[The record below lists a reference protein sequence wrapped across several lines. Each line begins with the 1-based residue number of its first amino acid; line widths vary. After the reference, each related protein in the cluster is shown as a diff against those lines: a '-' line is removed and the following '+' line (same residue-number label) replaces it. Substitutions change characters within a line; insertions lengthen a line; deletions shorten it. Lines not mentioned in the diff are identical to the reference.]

1 MEGTMSI
8 RGMASGMDID
18 NIVDQL
24 IQLERRPIRQQ
35 EARISGYQK
44 SQKAW
49 QEINSQLYNLR
60 QANQGLLDLRDS
72 RVAISSREEVLTADT
87 STQAQE
93 GNYNINVL
101 ALAQNLI
108 ISSENALDSEP
119 GVSGNFT
126 INGAEV
132 SIEEGDTL
140 YQIRDAINQAQEGV
154 RASIVNNHLVLED
167 QAGTGIE
174 FGGDTDILQELELIT
189 GEGDF
194 SRVLQEQ
201 QDAQVEINGL
211 LVESSSNVLEDVIEG
226 VTINLHD
233 LGQSELQVGEDLD
246 KQVKQIQEFVDA
258 YNKAASQM
266 AQMSDRGGQLQGDTL
281 LTRLRSNIRTQ
292 IMNQVGDGETNDG
305 INHLGSLGINIDW
318 QTGQMSLDET
328 ELRNALEEN
337 SEAVRNLFQAREEYE
352 GFQGI
357 GQRLEGLL
365 HRTLRSGDGSITM
378 RERYYDQ
385 SIERAQ
391 DRIATLE
398 RRVEQT
404 RARLIRQFGAMEN
417 AIGTMNSQ
425 SMWLSQQIDQMGL

>member
-8 RGMASGMDID
+8 RGMASGIDVDDI
-18 NIVDQL
+18 VEQL

-35 EARISGYQK
+35 EARISEYQQ

-49 QEINSQLYNLR
+49 QEVNTQLYNLR

-72 RVAISSREEVLTADT
+72 RVAVSSQEEVLTAEAT
-87 STQAQE
+87 TRAQE
-93 GNYNINVL
+93 GNYNVNVL

-108 ISSENALDSEP
+108 ISSESALDPEP
-119 GVSGNFT
+119 GASGTFS
-126 INGAEV
+126 INGADV
-132 SIEEGDTL
+132 SIEEGDSL
-140 YQIRDAINQAQEGV
+140 YQIRDSINQAQEGV
-154 RASIVNNHLVLED
+154 RASIVSNHLVLED
-167 QAGTGIE
+167 QAGAGIE
-174 FGGDTDILQELELIT
+174 FGGDTQILQELELIT
-189 GEGDF
+189 GENDF

-201 QDAQVEINGL
+201 QDAQAEINGL
-211 LVESSSNVLEDVIEG
+211 LVESKTNVLDDVIEG
-226 VTINLHD
+226 LTINLNSV
-233 LGQSELQVGEDLD
+233 GQSELSVGEDTD
-246 KQVKQIQEFVDA
+246 SQVEAVNNFVEA

-266 AQMSDRGGQLQGDTL
+266 SQMAGRGGQLQGDTL

-292 IMNQVGDGETNDG
+292 IMNPVGDGEINDG
-305 INHLGSLGINIDW
+305 INHLGSLGISIDW
-318 QTGQMSLDET
+318 ETGQMSLNES
-328 ELRNALEEN
+328 ELRNALQEN
-337 SEAVRNLFQAREEYE
+337 SDAVRDLFQAREEYDD
-352 GFQGI
+352 FQGV
-357 GQRLEGLL
+357 GRRLEGLL

-391 DRIATLE
+391 DRIGTLE

>member
-8 RGMASGMDID
+8 RGMASGIDVDDI
-18 NIVDQL
+18 VEQL

-35 EARISGYQK
+35 EARISEYQQ

-49 QEINSQLYNLR
+49 QEVNTQLYNLR

-72 RVAISSREEVLTADT
+72 RVAVSSQEEVLTAEAT
-87 STQAQE
+87 TRAQE
-93 GNYNINVL
+93 GNYNVNVL

-108 ISSENALDSEP
+108 ISSENALDPEP
-119 GVSGNFT
+119 GVSGTFS
-126 INGAEV
+126 INGADV
-132 SIEEGDTL
+132 SIEEGDSL
-140 YQIRDAINQAQEGV
+140 YQIRDSINQAQEGV
-154 RASIVNNHLVLED
+154 RASIVSNHLVLED
-167 QAGTGIE
+167 QAGAGIE
-174 FGGDTDILQELELIT
+174 CGGDTQILQELELIT
-189 GEGDF
+189 GENDF

-201 QDAQVEINGL
+201 QDAQAEINGL
-211 LVESSSNVLEDVIEG
+211 LVESKTNVLDDVIEG
-226 VTINLHD
+226 LTINLNSV
-233 LGQSELQVGEDLD
+233 GQSELSVGEDTD
-246 KQVKQIQEFVDA
+246 SQVEAVNNFVEA

-266 AQMSDRGGQLQGDTL
+266 SQMAGRGGQLQGDTL

-292 IMNQVGDGETNDG
+292 IMNPVGDGEINDG
-305 INHLGSLGINIDW
+305 INHLGSLGISIDW
-318 QTGQMSLDET
+318 ETGQMSLNES
-328 ELRNALEEN
+328 ELRNALQEN
-337 SEAVRNLFQAREEYE
+337 SGAVRDLFQAREEYDD
-352 GFQGI
+352 FQGV
-357 GQRLEGLL
+357 GRRLEGLL

-391 DRIATLE
+391 DRIGTLE

-425 SMWLSQQIDQMGL
+425 SMWLSQQINQMGL

>member
-18 NIVDQL
+18 NIVEQL

-35 EARISGYQK
+35 EAHISGYQQ

-49 QEINSQLYNLR
+49 QDINSQLYNLR

-72 RVAISSREEVLTADT
+72 RVAFSNHEEVLTADAT
-87 STQAQE
+87 TQAQE

-119 GVSGNFT
+119 GVSGSFT

-140 YQIRDAINQAQEGV
+140 YQIRDAINHAQEGV
-154 RASIVNNHLVLED
+154 RASIVSNHLVLED
-167 QAGTGIE
+167 QAGAGIE

-211 LVESSSNVLEDVIEG
+211 LVESTSNVLDDAIEG
-226 VTINLHD
+226 VTID
-233 LGQSELQVGEDLD
+233 LKRVGQSELNVGEDID
-246 KQVKQIQEFVDA
+246 SQVEAVQEFVDA

-266 AQMSDRGGQLQGDTL
+266 SQMAGRDGQLQGDTL
-281 LTRLRSNIRTQ
+281 LNRLRSNVRTQ
-292 IMNQVGDGETNDG
+292 IMNPVGDGEINYG

-352 GFQGI
+352 GFQGV

-425 SMWLSQQIDQMGL
+425 SMWLSQQIDQMGI